1 MTNSSVMCH
10 HLHLDYDGNPYK
22 HMNNNQINYDPGI
35 VSHKKSMQPI
45 QTITAI
51 TQLYTDVVSI
61 IEWSIA
67 STQHRMLLPCIHHYQ
82 TGETLQQVDITGHGG
97 DDWVTEDYTAT
108 LITVSWLSCQTSD
121 QSF

>member
-1 MTNSSVMCH
+1 
-10 HLHLDYDGNPYK
+10 
-22 HMNNNQINYDPGI
+22 MNNNHINDDPAT
-35 VSHKKSMQPI
+35 VVLLSHKKSMQPI

-108 LITVSWLSCQTSD
+108 LISVMAQLSD
-121 QSF
+121 H